1 MGDKM
6 QDLFLE
12 LDEFIRSVKISK
24 NETFTILLG
33 AGASISSGIQSAQD
47 CIWEWK
53 KDIYISKNANA
64 PEWIENYKVEQVK
77 EIIQK
82 WLDSEGT
89 YLSLGHEDEYS
100 FYIEKCYRIEDDRRK
115 YFQKICEKKEPS
127 IGYKLL
133 CLLAE
138 EGIIQSTWTTNFDNL
153 TLKAANI
160 MNINAIDI
168 TLDSIDRIVRPQNN
182 SELLHIGLH
191 GDYRYGPLK
200 NTSSELIAQD
210 ETFRQ
215 KLVDYLDDKHLI
227 VLGYSGRD
235 KSLIDTLIDSYSKK
249 GAGRIYWCGY
259 GQNISDNTRR
269 LLEIARDNGRTAYF
283 VPTDGFDK
291 TMIKLSKVCLK
302 DNDEVYKK
310 VQTLLNK
317 DIEEFTKTPFTIDFT
332 HINTI
337 IKSNSFPLN
346 LPKEVYQFEAI
357 FGQDEKRWATIKE
370 LSKDNNIIAAPYK
383 EFVWTFGT
391 LTDIQK
397 CFNNIIKG
405 KINRKP
411 LADVNLL
418 KDTAI
423 YYLLISSLTQVL
435 ACNSSLST
443 NGKDLLWLTE
453 ESEEKVISGIVCHIH
468 KAIRLS
474 INNDSNYYLTLKP
487 DFYISGFNGDIS
499 DDIKKEVGKYFF
511 EKLWN
516 RKYNDYINKWREIIF
531 ANKTKVLE
539 LEYPLNSGTGFVFVL
554 KNIPAFAQIMKS
566 GTSKGITLN
575 SKFPKSSI
583 KYTGIQYNE
592 PMLIFSSKYPDA
604 RQKPKDFHPIRG
616 LNENRPYDYP
626 LNGKILN
633 NEISLGVI
641 CPKAESQL
649 FFRFISEHQNKVSTK
664 VNKEYLIDY
673 PGFFNAYGVS
683 LNIPTV
689 SSENWAFCSEPNGS
703 DIKSTSLDLARKIR
717 EQIEHLIR
725 DGKSIVILIFIPK
738 RWEYYLDY
746 CDESEQFDLHDYI
759 KAICAEKGVATQF
772 IKENTLESPLE
783 LRCQIHWWL
792 SLSYYVKSLRT
803 PWILDTL
810 EKDTAFAGIGYSIN
824 HRNSSEGIILG
835 CSHIYNS
842 QGQGL
847 RYKLSKV
854 EDSIYWDKQKSPHL
868 SYDDAFQFGLTI
880 KELFYSAMN
889 CLPRRVVIHKRTFFT
904 INEINGIKDSILGN
918 GIEEVDLIEINFES
932 DIRFIASKINSEGMP
947 NEADSYAIQRGT
959 CILLNSSNALLWTH
973 GVVPSVRNEYYRYYL
988 GGRYIPT
995 PLRIKKYFGQSNIG
1009 QISNE
1014 VLGLTKMNW
1023 NTFDL
1028 YTQLPA
1034 TLNSSIEIAR
1044 IGRLL
1049 SRREGATYDY
1059 RYFI

>member
-1 MGDKM
+1 MSET
-6 QDLFLE
+6 LVLE
-12 LDEFIRSVKISK
+12 FDELIRSVKISK

-53 KDIYISKNANA
+53 KDIYMSKNTNA
-64 PEWIENYKVEQVK
+64 PEWIENYKVEQVR
-77 EIIQK
+77 EILQK
-82 WLDSEGT
+82 WLDSEGS
-89 YLSLGHEDEYS
+89 YLPLGHEDEYS

-115 YFQKICEKKEPS
+115 YFQRICKKKEPS

-138 EGIIQSTWTTNFDNL
+138 QAIIQSVWTTNFDNL

-160 MNINAIDI
+160 MNITAIDV
-168 TLDSIDRIVRPQNN
+168 TLDCIDRIIRPQNS

-215 KLVDYLDDKHLI
+215 KLVDYLNDKHLI

-235 KSLIDTLIDSYSKK
+235 RSLMDALIESYSKK
-249 GAGRIYWCGY
+249 GSGRIYWCGY
-259 GQNISDNTRR
+259 GQNINDNTKK
-269 LLEIARDNGRTAYF
+269 LLEKARENGRTAYF

-302 DNDEVYKK
+302 DNDELYEK
-310 VQTLLNK
+310 VQGLLSK
-317 DIEEFTKTPFTIDFT
+317 DAKEFSKTPFTIDIT

-337 IKSNSFPLN
+337 NKSNSFPLN
-346 LPKEVYQFEAI
+346 LPKEVYQFETN
-357 FGQDEKRWATIKE
+357 FNKDEKRWATIKE
-370 LSKDNNIIAAPYK
+370 LSKDSNITAVPYK
-383 EFVWTFGT
+383 EFVWAFGT
-391 LTDIQK
+391 LNDIQK

-405 KINRKP
+405 KVNRKP
-411 LADVNLL
+411 LTDLDLL

-423 YYLLISSLTQVL
+423 YHLLISSLTKVI
-435 ACNSSLST
+435 AYNSNLST
-443 NGKDLLWLTE
+443 NGKDLLWVTDE
-453 ESEEKVISGIVCHIH
+453 WEEKVISGVVCHIH
-468 KAIRLS
+468 KAIKLS
-474 INNDSNYYLTLKP
+474 INSDGNYYLTLNP
-487 DFYISGFNGDIS
+487 DFYISGVNAEIS
-499 DDIKKEVGKYFF
+499 DDIRKEVGKYFF

-516 RKYNDYINKWREIIF
+516 RNYNDYINNWRKIIF
-531 ANKTKVLE
+531 VNNVKVLE
-539 LEYPLNSGTGFVFVL
+539 VEYPLNSGTGFVFEL
-554 KNIPAFAQIMKS
+554 RNIPAFAQIMKA
-566 GTSKGITLN
+566 GTYKGITLN
-575 SKFPKSSI
+575 TKFPKSSI
-583 KYTGIQYNE
+583 KYTGIQYTE
-592 PMLIFSSKYPDA
+592 PMLIFSSKHPDA
-604 RQKPKDFHPIRG
+604 KEKTKDFHPIRG
-616 LNENRPYDYP
+616 LNDNRPYDYP
-626 LNGKILN
+626 LNGKILS
-633 NEISLGVI
+633 NEISLGVV
-641 CPKAESQL
+641 CPKTESQS
-649 FFRFISEHQNKVSTK
+649 FYRFINEHQNKVSTK

-689 SSENWAFCSEPNGS
+689 SSENWSFCPEPNGS
-703 DIKSTSLDLARKIR
+703 DIKSTTLDLARKIR
-717 EQIEHLIR
+717 EQIEYLVR
-725 DGKSIVILIFIPK
+725 DGKNIVILIFIPK

-746 CDESEQFDLHDYI
+746 CDETEQFDLHDYI

-772 IKENTLESPLE
+772 IKENTIESPLE

-803 PWILDTL
+803 PWILNTL
-810 EKDTAFAGIGYSIN
+810 DKDTAFAGLGYSVN
-824 HRNSSEGIILG
+824 HRNSSEGVILG

-847 RYKLSKV
+847 RYKLSKI

-889 CLPRRVVIHKRTFFT
+889 CLPRRVVVHKRTFFT
-904 INEINGIKDSILGN
+904 NNEISGIRDSLLGN
-918 GIEEVDLIEINFES
+918 GIEKLDLIEINFES
-932 DIRFIASKINSEGMP
+932 DIRFIASRINNEGMP
-947 NEADSYAIQRGT
+947 NEADSYAIPRGT
-959 CILLNSSNALLWTH
+959 CILLNSSNSLLWTH
-973 GVVPSVRNEYYRYYL
+973 GVVPSVRNEYHRYYL

-995 PLRIKKYFGQSNIG
+995 PLRIKKYFGESNIG
-1009 QISNE
+1009 QVANE
-1014 VLGLTKMNW
+1014 ILGLTKMNW